1 MTAIYLPRVSARR
14 RRLVPSWDLATL
26 VLVLGTIG
34 LVIGTFHDYGITWDE
49 DVHNWYG
56 VFVMDY
62 YLSWFKDNRSLHWLN
77 LSNYGAAFDM
87 TAAFINKVS
96 PFGTYET
103 RHLLNGLVGVLG
115 VVGAWKLGRFMAGP
129 RAGFFSAV
137 LLLTI
142 PNYYGQMFNNPKD
155 IPFAVAGIWSVY
167 YMVRIVPVLP
177 RPNWRLV
184 VKLGVVIGLSLGV
197 RVGGLLFFCYMGLVG
212 LLHCAWRLAET
223 RDIGLTLRELAEGS
237 LRVLVPMLVFAYA
250 VMLVFWPW
258 AQQAPIEHPLTAL
271 AFFSHETFP
280 FTTLFAGKYFP
291 ATDLPWEYLPTHVL
305 LALPELTLVLAF
317 AAIPAALAQQLRR
330 RQGPDRVRCLQYGVI
345 AIAALFP
352 IAYAV
357 YIKAVLFDG
366 MRHFIFV
373 LPPIAVAAA
382 LVAEHVVERLRS
394 FRWRWA
400 AVGLAA
406 LYGIG
411 HIGIMVS
418 LHPDQYV
425 YYNGLVG
432 GVDGAQG
439 LFKTDYW
446 GNSYAEAVKGL
457 TNYLE
462 TEYGAEFED
471 HDFTVAVCGPP
482 ISADY
487 FFPENFV
494 YTDDRDKADFFIA
507 FTKDNCN
514 NALPG
519 KEVFRVERM
528 GALLSIVLDRRQI
541 VQAAEHAAE
550 AAQSGN
556 GAAE

>member
-1 MTAIYLPRVSARR
+1 MTAIDFTRAPARR
-14 RRLVPSWDLATL
+14 RRFAPSWDLATL

-62 YLSWFKDNRSLHWLN
+62 YLSWFKDNRALHWLN
-77 LSNYGAAFDM
+77 LYNYGAAFDM

-103 RHLLNGLVGVLG
+103 RHLLNGLVGVVG
-115 VVGAWKLGRFMAGP
+115 VVGAWKLGRFMGGP
-129 RAGFFSAV
+129 RAGFLSAL

-167 YMVRIVPVLP
+167 YMARIVPALP
-177 RPNWRLV
+177 RPSWSLV
-184 VKLGVVIGLSLGV
+184 IKLGIVIGLSLGV
-197 RVGGLLFFCYMGLVG
+197 RVGGLLFFGYAGLTG
-212 LLHCAWRLAET
+212 LLYCAWRALET
-223 RDIGLTLRELAEGS
+223 RNALPVLGELWSAS
-237 LRVLVPMLVFAYA
+237 WRVLVPMLALSYA

-258 AQQAPIEHPLTAL
+258 AQQSPIEHPLTAL
-271 AFFSHETFP
+271 DYFSHVTFP
-280 FTTLFAGKYFP
+280 FTTLFAGSYFP
-291 ATDLPWEYLPTHVL
+291 ATDLPWEYLPTHVV
-305 LALPELTLVLAF
+305 LALPELTLVLAC
-317 AAIPAALAQQLRR
+317 AAVPAACFEQALRTG
-330 RQGPDRVRCLQYGVI
+330 GPDRTRSLQYGVI
-345 AIAALFP
+345 AIATLFP
-352 IAYAV
+352 IVYAV
-357 YIKAVLFDG
+357 WIKAVLFDG

-373 LPPIAVAAA
+373 LPPLAVAAA
-382 LVAEHVVERLRS
+382 LVLDHVVERLKT
-394 FRWRWA
+394 FRWRHTLTA
-400 AVGLAA
+400 MLA
-406 LYGIG
+406 LYGVG
-411 HIGIMVS
+411 HVAIMYG

-432 GVDGAQG
+432 GVDGAQS

-471 HDFTVAVCGPP
+471 HEFTVAVCGPP

-487 FFPENFV
+487 FFPDNFV
-494 YTDDRDKADFFIA
+494 FTDDRDKADFFIA

-519 KEVFRVERM
+519 KEVFRVERL
-528 GALLSIVLDRRQI
+528 GALLSIVLDRREI
-541 VQAAEHAAE
+541 VQAAEKAAE
-550 AAQSGN
+550 EAGTAQ
-556 GAAE
+556 

>member
-1 MTAIYLPRVSARR
+1 VTAIEFVQAPTRR
-14 RRLVPSWDLATL
+14 RRFRPSWDLATL
-26 VLVLGTIG
+26 LLVLGAIG

-56 VFVMDY
+56 VFVLDY
-62 YLSWFKDNRSLHWLN
+62 YLSWFKDSRSLHWLN
-77 LSNYGAAFDM
+77 LYNYGAAFDM
-87 TAAFINKVS
+87 TAALVNRVS

-103 RHLLNGLVGVLG
+103 RHLLNGMVGVLG
-115 VVGAWKLGRFMAGP
+115 IVGAWKLGRFMAGP
-129 RAGFFSAV
+129 RAGFLSAL

-167 YMVRIVPVLP
+167 YMARIVPALP
-177 RPNWRLV
+177 RPGWGII
-184 VKLGVVIGLSLGV
+184 VKLGIVIGLSLGV
-197 RVGGLLFFCYMGLVG
+197 RVGGLLFFGYAGLTG
-212 LLHCAWRLAET
+212 LLYCAWRAVET
-223 RDIGLTLRELAEGS
+223 RDVLLVLRELWAAS
-237 LRVLVPMLVFAYA
+237 WRVLVPMLVLSYA

-258 AQQAPIEHPLTAL
+258 AQQSPIEHPLTAL
-271 AFFSHETFP
+271 DYFSHVTFP
-280 FTTLFAGKYFP
+280 FTTLFAGQYFP
-291 ATDLPWEYLPTHVL
+291 ATDLPWEYLPTHIV
-305 LALPELTLVLAF
+305 LALPELTLVLA
-317 AAIPAALAQQLRR
+317 AAAVPAALFEQARR
-330 RQGPDRVRCLQYGVI
+330 RGGPDRTRSLQYGVI
-345 AIAALFP
+345 AIATLFP
-352 IAYAV
+352 VAYAV
-357 YIKAVLFDG
+357 WIKAVLFDG

-373 LPPIAVAAA
+373 LPPLAVAAA
-382 LVAEHVVERLRS
+382 LVADHVANRLEG
-394 FRWRWA
+394 FRWRPVL
-400 AVGLAA
+400 VGMLA
-406 LYGIG
+406 LYGLG
-411 HIGIMVS
+411 HVAIMYV

-432 GVDGAQG
+432 GVDGAQS

-487 FFPENFV
+487 FFPDNFV
-494 YTDDRDKADFFIA
+494 FTDDRDKADFFIA

-519 KEVFRVERM
+519 KEVFRVERL
-528 GALLSIVLDRRQI
+528 GALLSIVLDRREI
-541 VQAAEHAAE
+541 VQAAEKAAE
-550 AAQSGN
+550 DSDTAQ
-556 GAAE
+556 

>member
-1 MTAIYLPRVSARR
+1 MTAIEFTQVKAGRR
-14 RRLVPSWDLATL
+14 RFAPSWDLATL
-26 VLVLGTIG
+26 LLVLGSIG

-62 YLSWFKDNRSLHWLN
+62 YLSWFQDNRSLHWLN
-77 LSNYGAAFDM
+77 LYNYGAAFDM

-103 RHLLNGLVGVLG
+103 RHLLNGLVGVTG
-115 VVGAWKLGRFMAGP
+115 IVGAWKLGRFMAGP
-129 RAGFFSAV
+129 RAGFLSAL

-167 YMVRIVPVLP
+167 YMARIVPVLP
-177 RPNWRLV
+177 RPAWSLV
-184 VKLGVVIGLSLGV
+184 VKLGIVIGLSLGV
-197 RVGGLLFFCYMGLVG
+197 RVGGLLFFGYAGLTG
-212 LLHCAWRLAET
+212 LLYCAWRAIET
-223 RDIGLTLRELAEGS
+223 RDAVLVLRELWAAS
-237 LRVLVPMLVFAYA
+237 WRVLMPMLLLSYA
-250 VMLVFWPW
+250 VMLLFWPW
-258 AQQAPIEHPLTAL
+258 AQQSPIEHPLTAL
-271 AFFSHETFP
+271 DYFSHVTFP
-280 FTTLFAGKYFP
+280 FTTLFAGQYFP
-291 ATDLPWEYLPTHVL
+291 ATDLPWEYLPTHVV
-305 LALPELTLVLAF
+305 LALPELTLVLA
-317 AAIPAALAQQLRR
+317 AATVPAALFEQARR
-330 RQGPDRVRCLQYGVI
+330 RGGPDRVRSLQYGVI
-345 AIAALFP
+345 AIATLFP

-373 LPPIAVAAA
+373 LPPLAVAAA
-382 LVAEHVVERLRS
+382 LVLDAVVERLRN
-394 FRWRWA
+394 FRWRHTLSGML
-400 AVGLAA
+400 VVYGL
-406 LYGIG
+406 G
-411 HIGIMVS
+411 HVAIMFV

-432 GVDGAQG
+432 GVDGAQS

-487 FFPENFV
+487 FFPDNFV
-494 YTDDRDKADFFIA
+494 FTDDRDKADFFIA

-519 KEVFRVERM
+519 KEVFRVERL
-528 GALLSIVLDRRQI
+528 GALLSIVLDRREI
-541 VQAAEHAAE
+541 VQAAEKAAE
-550 AAQSGN
+550 DSDTAQ
-556 GAAE
+556 

>member
-1 MTAIYLPRVSARR
+1 MTAIDFSPVQSRR
-14 RRLVPSWDLATL
+14 RRLRPSWDLATL
-26 VLVLGTIG
+26 ILVLGAVG
-34 LVIGTFHDYGITWDE
+34 LVVGTFHDYGITWDE

-62 YLSWFKDNRSLHWLN
+62 YLSWFKDNRALHWLN
-77 LSNYGAAFDM
+77 LYNYGAAFDM

-103 RHLLNGLVGVLG
+103 RHLLNGLVGVVG
-115 VVGAWKLGRFMAGP
+115 VIGAWKLGRFMAGP
-129 RAGFFSAV
+129 RAGFISAL

-167 YMVRIVPVLP
+167 YMARIVAVLP
-177 RPNWRLV
+177 RPPWSLI

-197 RVGGLLFFCYMGLVG
+197 RVGGLLFFGYAGLAG
-212 LLHCAWRLAET
+212 LLYCAWRLVET
-223 RDIGLTLRELAEGS
+223 RDIGLMLRELVQAS
-237 LRVLVPMLVFAYA
+237 LRVLVPMLAISYT

-271 AFFSHETFP
+271 DYFSHVTFP
-280 FTTLFAGKYFP
+280 FTTLFAGQYFQ
-291 ATDLPWEYLPTHVL
+291 ATDLPWEYLPTHVV
-305 LALPELTLVLAF
+305 LALPELTLLLAA
-317 AAIPAALAQQLRR
+317 AAIPAAVAEQLRQA
-330 RQGPDRVRCLQYGVI
+330 QGPDRTRSLQYGVI

-373 LPPIAVAAA
+373 LPPVAVAAA
-382 LVAEHVVERLRS
+382 LVADHVIERLRH

-400 AVGLAA
+400 VAGLTA
-406 LYGIG
+406 LYGVG
-411 HIGIMVS
+411 HIAIMIE

-446 GNSYAEAVKGL
+446 GNSYAEAVHGL

-462 TEYGAEFED
+462 NEYGAEFED

-487 FFPENFV
+487 FFPDNFIF
-494 YTDDRDKADFFIA
+494 TDDRDKADFFIA

-528 GALLSIVLDRRQI
+528 GALLSIVLDRREL
-541 VQAAEHAAE
+541 VEAAEHARE
-550 AAQSGN
+550 AAAAGSGS
-556 GAAE
+556 AE

>member
-1 MTAIYLPRVSARR
+1 VTAIEFTQAASRR
-14 RRLVPSWDLATL
+14 RRFRPSWDLATL
-26 VLVLGTIG
+26 LLVLGAIG

-56 VFVMDY
+56 VFVLDY

-77 LSNYGAAFDM
+77 LYKYGAAFDM
-87 TAAFINKVS
+87 TAALVNRVS

-103 RHLLNGLVGVLG
+103 RHLLNGMVGVLG
-115 VVGAWKLGRFMAGP
+115 VVGAWKLGRYMAGP
-129 RAGFFSAV
+129 RAGFLSAL

-167 YMVRIVPVLP
+167 YMARIVPALP
-177 RPNWRLV
+177 RPAWSLV
-184 VKLGVVIGLSLGV
+184 FKLGIAIGFSLGV
-197 RVGGLLFFCYMGLVG
+197 RVGGLLFFGYAGLTG
-212 LLHCAWRLAET
+212 LLYCAWRAVET
-223 RDIGLTLRELAEGS
+223 RDAPLVLRELWAAS
-237 LRVLVPMLVFAYA
+237 WRVLVPMLALSYA

-258 AQQAPIEHPLTAL
+258 AQQSPIEHPLTAL
-271 AFFSHETFP
+271 DYFSHVTFP
-280 FTTLFAGKYFP
+280 FTTLFDGQYFP
-291 ATDLPWEYLPTHVL
+291 ATDLPWEYLPTHIV
-305 LALPELTLVLAF
+305 LALPELTLVLAV
-317 AAIPAALAQQLRR
+317 AAVPAALFEQARR
-330 RQGPDRVRCLQYGVI
+330 RSGPDRTRSLQYGVI
-345 AIAALFP
+345 AIATLFP
-352 IAYAV
+352 VVYAV
-357 YIKAVLFDG
+357 WIKAVLFDG

-373 LPPIAVAAA
+373 LPPLAVAAA
-382 LVAEHVVERLRS
+382 LVADHIAERLKA
-394 FRWRWA
+394 FRWRPLLIGM
-400 AVGLAA
+400 VA

-411 HIGIMVS
+411 HVAIMVE

-432 GVDGAQG
+432 GVDGAQTR
-439 LFKTDYW
+439 FKTDYW

-487 FFPENFV
+487 FFPDNFV
-494 YTDDRDKADFFIA
+494 FTDDRDKADFFIA

-519 KEVFRVERM
+519 KEVFRVERL
-528 GALLSIVLDRRQI
+528 GALLSIVLDRRDI
-541 VQAAEHAAE
+541 VQAAEKAAE
-550 AAQSGN
+550 DSDTAQ
-556 GAAE
+556 

>member
-1 MTAIYLPRVSARR
+1 VTAIDFSRVPSRR
-14 RRLVPSWDLATL
+14 RRFAPSWDLATL
-26 VLVLGTIG
+26 VLVLGAIG

-56 VFVMDY
+56 VFVLDY
-62 YLSWFKDNRSLHWLN
+62 YLSWFKDSRSLHWLN
-77 LSNYGAAFDM
+77 LYNYGAAFDM
-87 TAAFINKVS
+87 TAALVNRVS

-115 VVGAWKLGRFMAGP
+115 VIGAWKLGRFMAGP
-129 RAGFFSAV
+129 RAGFFSAL

-155 IPFAVAGIWSVY
+155 IPFAVAGIWSIY
-167 YMVRIVPVLP
+167 YMARIVPTLP
-177 RPNWRLV
+177 RPSWSLV
-184 VKLGVVIGLSLGV
+184 FKLGVVIGLSLGV
-197 RVGGLLFFCYMGLVG
+197 RVGGLLFFGYAGLAG
-212 LLHCAWRLAET
+212 LLFCAWRAAET
-223 RDIGLTLRELAEGS
+223 RDLLLVLRELWGAS
-237 LRVLVPMLVFAYA
+237 WRVLVPMLVISYA

-258 AQQAPIEHPLTAL
+258 AQQSPIEHPLTAL
-271 AFFSHETFP
+271 DYFSHVTFP
-280 FTTLFAGKYFP
+280 FTTLFAGQYFP
-291 ATDLPWEYLPTHVL
+291 ATDLPWEYLPTHVV
-305 LALPELTLVLAF
+305 LALPELTLVLALAAVP
-317 AAIPAALAQQLRR
+317 AAIFEQARR
-330 RQGPDRVRCLQYGVI
+330 HAGPDRTRSLQYGVI
-345 AIAALFP
+345 AIATLFP

-357 YIKAVLFDG
+357 AIKAVLFDG

-373 LPPIAVAAA
+373 LPPLAVAAA
-382 LVAEHVVERLRS
+382 LVADHVAARLTD
-394 FRWRWA
+394 FRWRHLL
-400 AVGLAA
+400 VGMLS
-406 LYGIG
+406 LYGLG
-411 HIGIMVS
+411 HVAIMVV

-432 GVDGAQG
+432 GVDGAQS

-487 FFPENFV
+487 FFPDNFV
-494 YTDDRDKADFFIA
+494 FTDDRNKADFFIA

-519 KEVFRVERM
+519 KEVFRVERL
-528 GALLSIVLDRRQI
+528 GALLSIVLDRREI
-541 VQAAEHAAE
+541 VLAAERASE
-550 AAQSGN
+550 AAQRGN
-556 GAAE
+556 GSPQ

>member
-1 MTAIYLPRVSARR
+1 MTAIEFVQTPSRR
-14 RRLVPSWDLATL
+14 RRFRPSWDLATL
-26 VLVLGTIG
+26 LLVLGAIG

-56 VFVMDY
+56 VFVLDY
-62 YLSWFKDNRSLHWLN
+62 YLSWFKDSRSLHWLN
-77 LSNYGAAFDM
+77 LYNYGAAFDM
-87 TAAFINKVS
+87 TAALVNRVS

-103 RHLLNGLVGVLG
+103 RHLLNGMVGVLG
-115 VVGAWKLGRFMAGP
+115 IVGAWKLGRFMAGP
-129 RAGFFSAV
+129 RAGFLSAV

-167 YMVRIVPVLP
+167 YMARIVPALP
-177 RPNWRLV
+177 RPSWGV
-184 VKLGVVIGLSLGV
+184 IVKLGIVIGLSLGV
-197 RVGGLLFFCYMGLVG
+197 RVGGLLFFGYAGLTG
-212 LLHCAWRLAET
+212 LLYCAWRAVET
-223 RDIGLTLRELAEGS
+223 RDAMLVLRELWAAS
-237 LRVLVPMLVFAYA
+237 WRVLVPMLVLSYA

-258 AQQAPIEHPLTAL
+258 AQQSPIEHPLTAL
-271 AFFSHETFP
+271 DYFSHVTFP
-280 FTTLFAGKYFP
+280 FTTLFAGQYFP
-291 ATDLPWEYLPTHVL
+291 ATDLPWEYLPTHIV
-305 LALPELTLVLAF
+305 LALPELTLVLA
-317 AAIPAALAQQLRR
+317 AAAVPAALLEQVRR
-330 RQGPDRVRCLQYGVI
+330 RGGPDRTRSLQYGVI
-345 AIAALFP
+345 AIAILFP
-352 IAYAV
+352 VVYAV
-357 YIKAVLFDG
+357 WIKAVLFDG

-373 LPPIAVAAA
+373 LPPLAVAAA
-382 LVAEHVVERLRS
+382 LVADHVADRLKD
-394 FRWRWA
+394 FRWRPVL
-400 AVGLAA
+400 VGMLA
-406 LYGIG
+406 LYGMG
-411 HIGIMVS
+411 HVAIMYV

-432 GVDGAQG
+432 GVDGAQS

-487 FFPENFV
+487 FFPDNFV
-494 YTDDRDKADFFIA
+494 FTDDRDKADFFIA

-519 KEVFRVERM
+519 KEVFRVERL
-528 GALLSIVLDRRQI
+528 GALLSIVLDRREL
-541 VQAAEHAAE
+541 VQAAEKAAE
-550 AAQSGN
+550 DSDTAQ
-556 GAAE
+556 

>member
-1 MTAIYLPRVSARR
+1 LATIEFTQAKTRR
-14 RRLVPSWDLATL
+14 RWLAPSWDLATL
-26 VLVLGTIG
+26 LLVLGTIG
-34 LVIGTFHDYGITWDE
+34 LVVGTFHDYGITWDE

-77 LSNYGAAFDM
+77 LYNYGAAFDM

-103 RHLLNGLVGVLG
+103 RHLLNGLVGVTG

-129 RAGFFSAV
+129 RAGFLSAL

-167 YMVRIVPVLP
+167 YMARIVPVLP
-177 RPNWRLV
+177 RPAWSLV
-184 VKLGVVIGLSLGV
+184 VKLGIVIGLSLGV
-197 RVGGLLFFCYMGLVG
+197 RVGGLLFFGYAGLTG
-212 LLHCAWRLAET
+212 LLYCAWRAIET
-223 RDIGLTLRELAEGS
+223 RDGLLALRELWAAS
-237 LRVLVPMLVFAYA
+237 WRVLVPMMVLSYA

-258 AQQAPIEHPLTAL
+258 AQQSPIEHPLTAL
-271 AFFSHETFP
+271 DYFSHVTFP
-280 FTTLFAGKYFP
+280 FTTLFAGEYFP
-291 ATDLPWEYLPTHVL
+291 ATDLPWEYLPTHIV

-317 AAIPAALAQQLRR
+317 AAVPVALVEQVRR
-330 RQGPDRVRCLQYGVI
+330 RGGPDRTRSLQYGVI
-345 AIAALFP
+345 AIATLFP
-352 IAYAV
+352 VAYAV

-373 LPPIAVAAA
+373 LPPLAVAAA
-382 LVAEHVVERLRS
+382 LVFDHVVERLKT
-394 FRWRWA
+394 FRWRHTLTA
-400 AVGLAA
+400 MLA
-406 LYGIG
+406 LYGLG
-411 HIGIMVS
+411 HVAIMFE

-432 GVDGAQG
+432 GVDGAQS

-487 FFPENFV
+487 FFPDNFV
-494 YTDDRDKADFFIA
+494 FTDDRDKADFFIA

-519 KEVFRVERM
+519 KEVFRVERL
-528 GALLSIVLDRRQI
+528 GALLSIVLDRREI
-541 VQAAEHAAE
+541 VQAAEKAAE
-550 AAQSGN
+550 DADTAQ
-556 GAAE
+556 